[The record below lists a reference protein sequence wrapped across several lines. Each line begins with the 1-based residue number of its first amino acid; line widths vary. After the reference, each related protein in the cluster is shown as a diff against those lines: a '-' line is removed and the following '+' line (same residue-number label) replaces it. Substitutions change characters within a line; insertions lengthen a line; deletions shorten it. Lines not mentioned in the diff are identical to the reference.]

1 MISKLLNSR
10 IPLILVLCLTSVL
23 MFPAALYSDSR
34 DIYGTQSNM
43 MDSVKFLWFVNHVKV
58 DSSGWHQDTYGW
70 DTTVEITQGN
80 HYKAVLQMKYLG
92 TPNGTYSWWAVYE
105 EQTGMDSIL
114 INLADANKADFKA
127 DVGGVSTFDNTSDQV
142 IVGTNNDKTAYS
154 LSGSKTTLDALVD
167 FNPATTAVTPT
178 DTAASGKFLAVKDD
192 SLIYQGSAAGLSLVQ
207 IDSIL
212 SANHGDLSWAGCTG
226 DDAYYVW
233 VFVIDTANDD
243 TLSRI
248 PVYAQN
254 AAGGP
259 AGKGSTNDS
268 GYTVLMLEGAVTLGA
283 TYGTFYGFDSKSTT
297 ITANDTIV
305 IEGYATTLAS
315 PMEGYAWVYAY
326 EADVDGN
333 RLAGVIVRENHGPLA
348 GTDTN
353 RGLTVAPRYLY
364 DTTGADGLWAFQ
376 VLQTGEYD
384 DTTTG
389 FYYLKAYYE
398 GSVLWQVDSLCVP
411 DTGNI
416 NITEVLAAQ

>member
-1 MISKLLNSR
+1 MICKLLNSR
-10 IPLILVLCLTSVL
+10 IALILILCLTSVL
-23 MFPAALYSDSR
+23 MFPAALWSDSR
-34 DIYGTQSNM
+34 EINGTQSNM
-43 MDSVKFLWFVNHVKV
+43 MDSVRFMWFVNHVKI

-80 HYKAVLQMKYLG
+80 HYRAVLQLKYLG
-92 TPNGTYSWWAVYE
+92 TPNGTYDWWTVYE

-114 INLADANKADFKA
+114 INLTDVNKADFKA
-127 DVGGVSTFDNTSDQV
+127 DIGGVSTFDNTSDQV
-142 IVGTNNDKTAYS
+142 IVGTNNDKDDYTI
-154 LSGSKTTLDALVD
+154 SGSKATLDVLAD

-178 DTAASGKFLAVKDD
+178 DTTAFGKFLAVKDD

-212 SANHGDLSWAGCTG
+212 SANHGAISWGGCTG
-226 DDAYYVW
+226 DDEFYVT
-233 VFVIDTANDD
+233 VFVIDTANGDS
-243 TLSRI
+243 LSRV
-248 PVYAQN
+248 PVFAQN
-254 AAGGP
+254 ATGAP
-259 AGKGSTNDS
+259 VAKGITNDS
-268 GYTVLMLEGAVTLGA
+268 GYAVLMLEGSVTLGA
-283 TYGTFYGFDSKSTT
+283 TYGTFYDFDSKTAT

-315 PMEGYAWVYAY
+315 PLEGYAWVYAY
-326 EADVDGN
+326 ESDVDGN

-384 DTTTG
+384 DTTRG

-398 GSVLWQVDSLCVP
+398 GSVLWQVDSLLVP